1 MHPLKFKERLQDD
14 RIVTAIRDAEL
25 KTSAEIRVFISRKPI
40 DEPVAAA
47 QEQFVRLGMNKT
59 AARNAVLI
67 FVAPCTQKFAII
79 GDENVHAKCG
89 DQFWRDVAAAMSD
102 YFRKSEFTAG
112 IIHGITKAGELLIAH
127 FPRQPDD
134 RNELP
139 DEIAH
144 D

>member
-1 MHPLKFKERLQDD
+1 MHPRKFKERLEDNQ
-14 RIVTAIRDAEL
+14 IVAAIREAER

-40 DEPVAAA
+40 EEPVAAA
-47 QEQFVRLGMNKT
+47 QAAFVTLKMNKT
-59 AARNAVLI
+59 TARNGVLI
-67 FVAPCTQKFAII
+67 FVAPLTHKFAVI
-79 GDENVHAKCG
+79 GDENAHAKCG
-89 DQFWRDVAAAMSD
+89 DAFWQELAGSMAG

-112 IIHGITKAGELLIAH
+112 IIHGVNKAGALLAQH

-139 DEIAH
+139 DEIAR